1 MFETKL
7 IKCFSCQVHSSYLGL
22 NFLIFFYFFV
32 TFAIFYSF
40 VRHVIITKEQYRTS
54 AGTSAPSLEVF
65 LFCFFHFSF
74 WVVFIQTSMF
84 SRGGRW
90 DFRFWPFFMS
100 VFRFRCPLRFPV
112 FPFFSIWFFGFLAK
126 INQVRFLFWA
136 LCSQMLG
143 YLICFYFTVNSGQ
156 TAMWDSGFF
165 YQRFK
170 AIVEPRTVLKRKLV

>member
-54 AGTSAPSLEVF
+54 AGTSAPSLVVF

-74 WVVFIQTSMF
+74 CVVFMQTSMF

-126 INQVRFLFWA
+126 IKQVRFLFGSVQSDVG
-136 LCSQMLG
+136 LSYMFL
-143 YLICFYFTVNSGQ
+143 FYRQFRSNCNV
-156 TAMWDSGFF
+156 GFWIF
-165 YQRFK
+165 LSE
-170 AIVEPRTVLKRKLV
+170 V